1 MTDKELKLMDY
12 VISAIGSIHDS
23 IAEADVRPL
32 ANALRK
38 LTAMQILIEA
48 PEMKKPLEYETP
60 EQPKL
65 DKVALDII
73 NEPIA
78 DEVPLDHHERNV
90 RAYMHDFNVSRETA
104 EKELTVEPEPKIPRA
119 KRVAVNDFDTPLD
132 VKDAGTSRDE
142 KIFYYRTQGKTL
154 AWIAKMVGCAP
165 QTVANVINRKKEK
178 EAAKAKSEASYAH
191 IMNGGKA

>member
-1 MTDKELKLMDY
+1 MTEKEEQMLQWVDEIREETYQAIKHQ
-12 VISAIGSIHDS
+12 SA
-23 IAEADVRPL
+23 
-32 ANALRK
+32 ALRK
-38 LTAMQILIEA
+38 IAALAVLIVAKPVEN
-48 PEMKKPLEYETP
+48 EMARPEYETP
-60 EQPKL
+60 EKPKL

-78 DEVPLDHHERNV
+78 E
-90 RAYMHDFNVSRETA
+90 ETPM
-104 EKELTVEPEPKIPRA
+104 KFEPEPKIPRS
-119 KRVAVNDFDTPLD
+119 KRVRLNDYDTPLD

-142 KIFYYRTQGKTL
+142 KIFYYRAQGKTL
-154 AWIAKMVGCAP
+154 SWIAKMVGCAP

>member
-48 PEMKKPLEYETP
+48 PEIKKVLEYETP

-78 DEVPLDHHERNV
+78 DEVP
-90 RAYMHDFNVSRETA
+90 MHGDVMKAFNEAVMQKVN
-104 EKELTVEPEPKIPRA
+104 EKLTEPEPKIPRS
-119 KRVAVNDFDTPLD
+119 KRVALNDYDTPLD

-142 KIFYYRTQGKTL
+142 KIFYYRAQGKTL

>member
-12 VISAIGSIHDS
+12 VISAIGSIHDA

-48 PEMKKPLEYETP
+48 PDKT
-60 EQPKL
+60 KL

-73 NEPIA
+73 KEPIA
-78 DEVPLDHHERNV
+78 E
-90 RAYMHDFNVSRETA
+90 ETPM
-104 EKELTVEPEPKIPRA
+104 KFEPEPKIPRA

-142 KIFYYRTQGKTL
+142 KIFYYRAQGKTL
-154 AWIAKMVGCAP
+154 VWIAKMVGCAP
-165 QTVANVINRKKEK
+165 QTVANVINRRKEK

-191 IMNGGKA
+191 IMNGGKAA